1 MVFPWGKKYHRG
13 DYPSKLYF
21 CEIEE
26 ELCITVKIDDVE
38 FVTEIVAPSHDYS
51 DMVNLHVYKTNS
63 LKGFVPSA
71 EISEIRWFPLS
82 EVSYMAPAVIM
93 VLEVLDGDV

>member
-1 MVFPWGKKYHRG
+1 MVFPWGKISPGELPEQALLR
-13 DYPSKLYF
+13 
-21 CEIEE
+21 EIEE